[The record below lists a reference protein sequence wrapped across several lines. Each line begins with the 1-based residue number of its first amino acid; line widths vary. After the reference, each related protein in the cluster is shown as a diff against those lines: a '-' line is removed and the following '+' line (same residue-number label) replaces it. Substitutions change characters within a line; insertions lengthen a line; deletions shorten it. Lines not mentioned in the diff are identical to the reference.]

1 MSPAEEAAFNSIYDL
16 LHKEIS
22 SYCDCKCDLCKI
34 SSEEDR
40 KFRVK
45 HEVGTMAF
53 VNGGEDYG
61 KHVTIVDIVDKNN
74 VVVEGDDFPKILFP
88 NEMLAK
94 SKLQLPVS

>member
-22 SYCDCKCDLCKI
+22 SYGDCKFD
-34 SSEEDR
+34 SEMDR

-53 VNGGEDYG
+53 VSGGEDYG
-61 KHVTIVDIVDKNN
+61 KQVTIVDIVDKNN

-94 SKLQLPVS
+94 SKL